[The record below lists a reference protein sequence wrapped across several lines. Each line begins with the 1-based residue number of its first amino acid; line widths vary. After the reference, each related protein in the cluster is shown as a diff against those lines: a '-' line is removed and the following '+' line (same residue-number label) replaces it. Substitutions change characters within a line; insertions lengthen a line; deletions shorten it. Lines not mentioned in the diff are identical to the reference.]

1 LSATLTTHDEV
12 PPGAVGLTGRDPVVV
27 AHRDVPLGATGLT
40 GGGSV
45 VDVYPR
51 DLDELLSRLVE
62 WFEEAEN
69 SSQDARELS
78 ERDRD
83 YVNHKQWTSAED
95 AELKKRGQPRVT
107 INKCAEKVYLLC
119 GLERRNRSDP
129 KAFPRTPTEEDR
141 ADAATQALRYIG
153 DDNSIDVIR
162 SAVYEEM
169 LVEGFGGLEIGLVDD
184 GKGGADVTLTHV
196 PWDRL
201 WVDPHSRRADF
212 SDARY
217 AGIVIWMDRD
227 QLEETYPV
235 AIETIEGAFAAEHS
249 GTTYDDRPGT
259 VTWSDSSRRRVRV
272 VQCHWIEGGTWW
284 SASFTKAGYLAEPQQ
299 SPHLDRR
306 GKSACPLI
314 LQSAYIDRENR
325 RYGIVRGMIS
335 LQDEINKRRSKALHL
350 LSVNRTIAEQGA
362 VADVDK
368 ARREVARPDGYIEI
382 MPGMKFE
389 VVPGGDLALGQFKL
403 LEHATAEMQLSG
415 PNAAMAGVA
424 SGDPSGRA
432 IIAQQAGGAAA
443 NEPLSDSLR
452 QWTRRV
458 YEVCWMAARQY
469 WTAGRWVRV
478 TDDIGTTQWVG
489 INRPVTVRDELA
501 AMPEEQRAMA
511 MQQLQIVPGD
521 PRLQQVVRVEN
532 DVSDLEIDI
541 TIEEGMDVPA
551 LEHEQFAMLAQLAQ
565 AQPGIIPP
573 DVLIA
578 ASGLR
583 NKQVLLDRMKEAQEA
598 AGQTAPQMQQ
608 LEMAKKQ
615 ADVRATNAKAMA
627 DEALAKERDHASIHH
642 IAEIHDSF
650 RAPPDSASP
659 ANPASMKRGA
669 DMTLPPEL
677 VAADVLAD
685 IQAKAAKTQLDE
697 AKARDL
703 HFASVKKA
711 AETSAILHPPPQQ
724 APRRG

>member
-1 LSATLTTHDEV
+1 MSVTIATHDQV
-12 PPGAVGLTGRDPVVV
+12 PPGA
-27 AHRDVPLGATGLT
+27 AGLT

-51 DLDELLSRLVE
+51 DLDELLTRLVE

-69 SSQDARELS
+69 ASQDSRELA

-83 YVNHKQWTSAED
+83 YMDNIQWTAAER
-95 AELKKRGQPRVT
+95 AALRKRGQPEIT
-107 INKCAEKVYLLC
+107 INKIREKVGLLC

-169 LVEGFGGLEIGLVDD
+169 LVEGFSGLEIGLIDD

-201 WVDPHSRRADF
+201 WTDPHSRRADF

-217 AGIVIWMDRD
+217 KGIVIWMDRD
-227 QLEETYPV
+227 ELEETYPV
-235 AIETIEGAFAAEHS
+235 AFETIEHAFAAEHS

-259 VTWSDSSRRRVRV
+259 VTWSDSSRKRVRV
-272 VQCHWIEGGTWW
+272 VQCHWTEGGTWW
-284 SASFTKAGYLAEPQQ
+284 SATFSKAGYLSEPQQ

-350 LSVNRTIAEQGA
+350 LSVNRTIAEKGA
-362 VADVDK
+362 VEDVDK
-368 ARREVARPDGYIEI
+368 ARREVAKPDGYIEI
-382 MPGMKFE
+382 MQGMKFE

-415 PNAAMAGVA
+415 PNAAMAGTA
-424 SGDPSGRA
+424 AGDPSGRA

-443 NEPLSDSLR
+443 NEPLSDALR

-458 YEVCWMAARQY
+458 YEVCWMAVRQY
-469 WTAGRWVRV
+469 WTGGKWVRV
-478 TDDIGTTQWVG
+478 TDDIGSTQWVG
-489 INRPVTVRDELA
+489 VNRPITVRDELA

-511 MQQLQIVPGD
+511 MQQLQLVPGD
-521 PRLQQVVRVEN
+521 PRLQQVVRIEN
-532 DVSDLEIDI
+532 DVSDLEVDI

-551 LEHEQFAMLAQLAQ
+551 LEAEQFLQLTQLAQ
-565 AQPGIIPP
+565 AQPGLIPP

-583 NKQVLLDRMKEAQEA
+583 NKQELLDRMKKASEA
-598 AGQTAPQMQQ
+598 ASQSGPQMQQ
-608 LEMAKKQ
+608 LEMQEKVAEIRAK
-615 ADVRATNAKAMA
+615 NAKAMA

-659 ANPASMKRGA
+659 ANPDSMTRA
-669 DMTLPPEL
+669 DQTLPPEI
-677 VAADVLAD
+677 VAANVLAD
-685 IQAKAAKTQLDE
+685 IEGKAAKVRVDD

-703 HFASVKKA
+703 HFASIKKA
-711 AETSAILHPPPQQ
+711 AETRAILNPPPQSQ
-724 APRRG
+724 SSR